1 LYIGLWLNQ
10 SNLSKREWG
19 IGASLEGK
27 GRRAQ
32 GELDHKQV
40 LMDRGLE
47 FYREVIM
54 VYNTLQGFI
63 VL

>member
-1 LYIGLWLNQ
+1 VRVLKAVYGVWC
-10 SNLSKREWG
+10 
-19 IGASLEGK
+19 
-27 GRRAQ
+27 AQ

-47 FYREVIM
+47 FYREVII

>member
-1 LYIGLWLNQ
+1 L
-10 SNLSKREWG
+10 K
-19 IGASLEGK
+19 AVSL
-27 GRRAQ
+27 RRAQ

-54 VYNTLQGFI
+54 VYNTLQGF
-63 VL
+63 VKKDLEGGFV